1 MELSPRQEAII
12 EIVKE
17 NEPISSEMIADKLEL
32 SRAALRPDLA
42 ILTMTGILEARQ
54 RVGYYYSG
62 KSIENFLSDH
72 IKKIKVEDV
81 KGVPIIIK
89 ENTSIYDA
97 IVTIFLEDVGTLF
110 VNNDDGYLSGIVSRK
125 DLLKISIGNMELQKM
140 PVGIIMSRMPNI
152 ITIEANDSVH
162 YAAKKIVEH
171 EIDALPVVVPVKK
184 QKEENIKY
192 KVVGKITKTNI
203 AKLFVEL
210 GEIY

>member
-1 MELSPRQEAII
+1 
-12 EIVKE
+12 
-17 NEPISSEMIADKLEL
+17 MIADKLEL